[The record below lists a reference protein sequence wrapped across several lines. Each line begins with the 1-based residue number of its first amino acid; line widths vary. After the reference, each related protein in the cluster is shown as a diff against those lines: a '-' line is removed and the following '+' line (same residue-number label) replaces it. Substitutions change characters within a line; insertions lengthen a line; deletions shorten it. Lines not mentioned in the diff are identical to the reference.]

1 MQEHLIRE
9 ANFYL
14 KTLIDLQKR
23 NMAKKDILEREVF
36 WNHIMEDHAEFIRGG
51 FWIRYGKRTNY
62 IKSNDLAKLI

>member
-23 NMAKKDILEREVF
+23 NMAKKESVRKRGILESYNGRPC
-36 WNHIMEDHAEFIRGG
+36 
-51 FWIRYGKRTNY
+51 
-62 IKSNDLAKLI
+62 